1 MPAFAIPAGAAA
13 AKLGTAMIGAGVSAG
28 TTIYQNIANRRA
40 QERAFQQ
47 NKQWWHERFDKEAR
61 YNHPVQQMA
70 RLKEAGLNPALMY
83 KSGAG
88 GAGSVSGPQS
98 QGKIAEKY
106 DMANLALMSAQTA
119 KMVNDAKKS
128 EAEAHLI
135 KQNTELSKASTE
147 LTGLKGKGQETT
159 NQRLLVDLAIANV
172 DLEYKSKEKEQQ
184 YQKILQEAI
193 KAKAEA
199 AKAGSEADIAEVEK
213 FIIENVH
220 KKAAELGIDTR
231 TGIQGMIVQSIIK
244 GGRIMQMML
253 ETLDQLPTGGWP
265 TPAGPILDMI
275 EM

>member
-106 DMANLALMSAQTA
+106 DLANLALMSAQTA

-199 AKAGSEADIAEVEK
+199 AKAGSEADIAEIEK

-253 ETLDQLPTGGWP
+253 ETLDALPTGGWP